1 MGDIINT
8 IMKVENMQEKD
19 IAAVLD
25 VGTSRIS
32 NWIHEFKGVKFNDE
46 LIMLFCWYIKLKD
59 NETIS
64 DKKTFIEKMKKYQ
77 DIDVSNYLKKDN
89 KSLQEIIEKFE
100 KKYYDYKNPQTVNT
114 GSPQELDDSQ
124 KEEQPQGLVQEDTE
138 QSEDNIQEE
147 EKGKSA
153 EDSLNEEGK
162 ECFSQEEMPE
172 EQVQDL
178 IQEEDTEQSEDNIQ
192 DEKEGKS
199 AEDSLNEVGEECFS
213 QEETSEERGDND
225 QKTREQQFVDD
236 NHEEGIGLKDVT
248 TKDLRILAKK
258 REREIGDLLDER
270 TKLTVSKNKKMLKKN
285 EKKLQKTIDEEI
297 DILEKLTE
305 YGDSEAMY
313 GLAMI
318 YNSNVYQNAN
328 KNDYFKW
335 LLKCAETFN
344 FISSVKKANKKKRKE
359 DFALSALRGCGDYL
373 NNLPEPS
380 DEGEILTSAFNYI
393 VCYIA
398 EKTKYYPSI
407 HIPTEREDFSIQRYL
422 SKSANKPMD
431 IKDTKINK
439 YKYKEQYDKLLAK
452 FEKESIHSDTR
463 CEKLI
468 NIIKEEIEKYS

>member
-1 MGDIINT
+1 MSNNAMGDIINT

-124 KEEQPQGLVQEDTE
+124 KEEQPQGLVQ
-138 QSEDNIQEE
+138 
-147 EKGKSA
+147 
-153 EDSLNEEGK
+153 
-162 ECFSQEEMPE
+162 
-172 EQVQDL
+172 
-178 IQEEDTEQSEDNIQ
+178 EDTEQSEDNIQ